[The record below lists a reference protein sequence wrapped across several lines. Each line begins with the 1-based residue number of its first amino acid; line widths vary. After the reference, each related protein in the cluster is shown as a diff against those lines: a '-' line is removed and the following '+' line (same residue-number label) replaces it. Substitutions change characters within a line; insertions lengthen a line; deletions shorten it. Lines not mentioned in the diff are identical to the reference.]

1 MAGVT
6 NSGMVLF
13 PSLPGSSA
21 AQTIHLPAI
30 NPNAAVIIT
39 ICFMLVCLFVVWF

>member
-1 MAGVT
+1 
-6 NSGMVLF
+6 MVLF

-39 ICFMLVCLFVVWF
+39 ICFMLVCLFGSNEISEWPN